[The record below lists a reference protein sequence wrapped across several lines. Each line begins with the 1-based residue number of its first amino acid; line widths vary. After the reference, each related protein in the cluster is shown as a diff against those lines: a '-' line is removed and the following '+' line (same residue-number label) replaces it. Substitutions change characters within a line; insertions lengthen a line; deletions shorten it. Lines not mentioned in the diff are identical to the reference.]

1 VSTPSSISVTTP
13 QRTLRQR
20 LGEPNPIWMREMRQ
34 GLRLGRTPWIL
45 LALTLTVSLFLCS
58 IGGIATSDHVSP
70 AHVGGGLF
78 QAFFSI
84 AYMVVVVVGP
94 AVAANGIAAER
105 EGRTWEA
112 VLLAGLDARSI
123 TRGKFLAAYT
133 TIALYI
139 VTLAPVG
146 ALSFLFGGV
155 TATEVVTAF
164 VFLFLLAGLAVAF
177 GLAVSSLMESLR
189 GALVT
194 TLALAVMLGPL
205 LYLILGVAGAQ
216 VIHNEWPDVDR
227 EVPIWLPLALTRAE
241 FGLRYVMLL
250 VFVPVVLVLVP
261 ARFLYAVTVANLTGD
276 TDDQSTGLKRWYLFS
291 TPAVVALAIVPPVL
305 AESHRGDVSILSLCV
320 LFVFT
325 LFAALLF
332 AREPLG
338 PSRRVRVQWERSRA
352 GRIARFMGPG
362 LPKTMT
368 LVLLVSIASVV
379 FVAIVAAMLMAND
392 ASADIRILHLFFLTS
407 YAAAFLVFVTG
418 GVAILRARGSTPW
431 VVRIVVC
438 GVVFLVST
446 APWVA
451 AAIVG
456 ALSPS
461 GEREWLMIA
470 APSPFYAFYMIDQ
483 VRPHTSGTWTFPP
496 DWVRIWVGFASE
508 AFWAVSGLILLW
520 RASVRCE
527 ASIATHELAV
537 ARADEALARED
548 AAAEAIDTSGEATTE
563 ALPAP

>member
-1 VSTPSSISVTTP
+1 MSTAPSVPHVTRNVP
-13 QRTLRQR
+13 LRKR

-58 IGGIATSDHVSP
+58 VGGIATSDHVSP
-70 AHVGGGLF
+70 AKVGGGLF

-112 VLLAGLDARSI
+112 VLLAGLDARAI

-164 VFLFLLAGLAVAF
+164 VFLFLVAGLAVAF
-177 GLAVSSLMESLR
+177 GLAVSSLMQSLR

-194 TLALAVMLGPL
+194 TLTLAAILGPFLYVMLGMVGSQ
-205 LYLILGVAGAQ
+205 I
-216 VIHNEWPDVDR
+216 IHEQWPDVDR
-227 EVPIWLPLALTRAE
+227 EVPIWLPLALTRAD
-241 FGLRYVMLL
+241 FGLRYMMLL
-250 VFVPVVLVLVP
+250 VFVPLVLVLVP
-261 ARFLYAVTVANLTGD
+261 AHFLYAVTVANLTGD
-276 TDDQSTGLKRWYLFS
+276 TDDQSTGLKRWYIFS
-291 TPAVVALAIVPPVL
+291 TPAVVAIAIVPPVL
-305 AESHRGDVSILSLCV
+305 AESHKGDISILSLCM

-338 PSRRVRVQWERSRA
+338 PSRRVRVQWERSRT
-352 GRIARFMGPG
+352 GRVARFLGPG

-379 FVAIVAAMLMAND
+379 FVALVAAMLLVND
-392 ASADIRILHLFFLTS
+392 PRADIRLLHLFFLTS
-407 YAAAFLVFVTG
+407 YATAFLVFVTG
-418 GVAILRARGSTPW
+418 GVAMLRARGSTPW
-431 VVRIVVC
+431 VARVVVS
-438 GVVFLVST
+438 GVVFLVSM

-470 APSPFYAFYMIDQ
+470 APSPFYVFYMIDQ
-483 VRPHTSGTWTFPP
+483 VSTHTTNP
-496 DWVRIWVGFASE
+496 DWARIWVGFASE
-508 AFWAVSGLILLW
+508 AFWALTGLLLLW

-527 ASIATHELAV
+527 TSIATHDLAV

-548 AAAEAIDTSGEATTE
+548 AAAEAMEASSAEAPTE
-563 ALPAP
+563 AMPAS

>member
-1 VSTPSSISVTTP
+1 MSTAPSPPHVSRKMSLSK
-13 QRTLRQR
+13 R

-58 IGGIATSDHVSP
+58 VGGIATSDHVSP
-70 AHVGGGLF
+70 AKVGGGLF

-112 VLLAGLDARSI
+112 VLLAGLDARAI

-139 VTLAPVG
+139 ITLAPVG

-164 VFLFLLAGLAVAF
+164 VFLFLVAGLAVAF
-177 GLAVSSLMESLR
+177 GLAVSSLMQSLR

-194 TLALAVMLGPL
+194 TLTLAAILGPFLYVMLGVVGSQ
-205 LYLILGVAGAQ
+205 I
-216 VIHNEWPDVDR
+216 IHEQWPDVDR
-227 EVPIWLPLALTRAE
+227 EVPIWLPLALTRAD
-241 FGLRYVMLL
+241 FGLRYMMLL
-250 VFVPVVLVLVP
+250 VFVPLVLVLVP
-261 ARFLYAVTVANLTGD
+261 AHFLYAVTVANLTGD

-291 TPAVVALAIVPPVL
+291 TPAVVAIAIVPPVL
-305 AESHRGDVSILSLCV
+305 AESHKGDISILSLCM

-325 LFAALLF
+325 LFTALLF

-338 PSRRVRVQWERSRA
+338 PSRRVRVQWERSRT
-352 GRIARFMGPG
+352 GRVGRFLGPG

-368 LVLLVSIASVV
+368 LVLLVSIASLV
-379 FVAIVAAMLMAND
+379 FVALVAASLMVND
-392 ASADIRILHLFFLTS
+392 PRADIRLLHLFFLTS
-407 YAAAFLVFVTG
+407 YATAFLVFVTG
-418 GVAILRARGSTPW
+418 GVAMLRARGSTPW
-431 VVRIVVC
+431 VARVVVS
-438 GVVFLVST
+438 GVVFLVSM

-470 APSPFYAFYMIDQ
+470 APSPFYAFYMIDL
-483 VRPHTSGTWTFPP
+483 VSTHTTNP
-496 DWVRIWVGFASE
+496 DWARIWVGFASE
-508 AFWAVSGLILLW
+508 AFWALTGLILLW

-527 ASIATHELAV
+527 TSIATHDLAV
-537 ARADEALARED
+537 ARADDALARED
-548 AAAEAIDTSGEATTE
+548 AAAEAVEADSSEAPTE
-563 ALPAP
+563 AMPAS